1 MCLLSGHQTT
11 VSKFGVRKKP
21 PTAKRSVP
29 FGIKLK
35 SKRQHTE
42 PYPVSFSKEGIEN
55 NVTISKLES
64 DPGIETELGGE
75 SSVNHSIDNKDQ
87 LDDDA
92 ASDKTIENYPHIKT
106 EPVDNDLIE
115 NPEYEVQFDNSVT
128 GIDTSNANGE
138 NIEETDKLNV
148 SSEDQT
154 PLFENDNNASVKLEY
169 ADYDH
174 ESGVPSGMSQDEQE
188 ESVTFD
194 YGTNSGTLSEHQL
207 FFSHAESTP
216 TSKCIYLL
224 CVAILYMIL
233 DSFVS
238 SDSKCIGIFSFI
250 IMKPKS
256 PCTCMYYVIFSKGEN
271 YLLTLTTVC
280 F

>member
-1 MCLLSGHQTT
+1 M
-11 VSKFGVRKKP
+11 
-21 PTAKRSVP
+21 
-29 FGIKLK
+29 K

-64 DPGIETELGGE
+64 DPAIETELGGE
-75 SSVNHSIDNKDQ
+75 SSINHSIDNKDQ
-87 LDDDA
+87 LDNDA

-106 EPVDNDLIE
+106 EPVDNDLVE
-115 NPEYEVQFDNSVT
+115 NSEYEGQFDNSVA
-128 GIDTSNANGE
+128 GIDASNANGE

-154 PLFENDNNASVKLEY
+154 PLFETDNNASVKLEY
-169 ADYDH
+169 TDFDH
-174 ESGVPSGMSQDEQE
+174 ESGVPLGMSQDEQE
-188 ESVTFD
+188 DSVTFD

-224 CVAILYMIL
+224 CVAIYYMIL
-233 DSFVS
+233 DYFVS
-238 SDSKCIGIFSFI
+238 SDCDSKCIGILYFI
-250 IMKPKS
+250 IMKRKS
-256 PCTCMYYVIFSKGEN
+256 LCTCMYCVIVAKGEKEPQHEISNNVVCGTSKGSDQPAHTCS
-271 YLLTLTTVC
+271 LIRVFASTLNTL
-280 F
+280 